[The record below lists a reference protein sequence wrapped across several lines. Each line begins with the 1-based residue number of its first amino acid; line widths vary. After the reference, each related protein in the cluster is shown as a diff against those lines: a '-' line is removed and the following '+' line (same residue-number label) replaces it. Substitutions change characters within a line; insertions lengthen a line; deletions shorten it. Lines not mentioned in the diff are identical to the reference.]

1 MPFSEPLITGV
12 HTFVEVQVG
21 LCSLPA
27 STTESKPLLL
37 RAPFKLSELST
48 YEMKRNNGS
57 SAAKNAWK
65 ESSRDCIHP
74 EEMRIWDPRTG
85 EVICRRCGEVIGNE
99 PVMVPKIRHDEK
111 LQTYLNRTKLNIG
124 TLPPEGRERTEIT
137 VSNIAAKICSDLAL
151 PKHIVDQAAAHAR
164 RILRASRGAK
174 HRVTLNEAAVAG
186 VICACKESRHPYSLK
201 RIAEA
206 VGMDPNGVYRLLA
219 RISRFYQLPQ
229 GIISPERYVRFIGAR
244 LANRGIDPHYLS
256 LTEQY
261 ACSLLRMEGEA
272 ASKAPLFAAAE
283 ALVAADERMAH
294 RIGRERIAE
303 EIGAVANGSFT
314 KSVRRL
320 KNSQVTPP
328 VEAMEYLIQAFWED

>member
-1 MPFSEPLITGV
+1 M
-12 HTFVEVQVG
+12 FVEVRVG

-27 STTESKPLLL
+27 AIMESKPLLL
-37 RAPFKLSELST
+37 RTPFKLSELST
-48 YEMKRNNGS
+48 YEMKRNDGS
-57 SAAKNAWK
+57 SAAKNVWK
-65 ESSRDCIHP
+65 ESSKGCVHP
-74 EEMRIWDPRTG
+74 EEMRIWDPQTG
-85 EVICRRCGEVIGNE
+85 EVICRRCGEVVGNE

-186 VICACKESRHPYSLK
+186 VICACKESRHPYILK